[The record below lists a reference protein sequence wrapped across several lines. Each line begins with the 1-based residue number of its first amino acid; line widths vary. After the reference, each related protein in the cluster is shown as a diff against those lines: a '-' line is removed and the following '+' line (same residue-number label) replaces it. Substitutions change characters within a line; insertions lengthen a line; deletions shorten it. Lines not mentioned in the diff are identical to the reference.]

1 MEHGTPVGGDPR
13 SGRVNMHSEP
23 ATAPPASPV
32 AEIHPPPIPEV
43 TGAATRSFRAPSSPR
58 RSPPVRLA
66 RTVMSI
72 LRGDKYM
79 AGAYPPEWA
88 GSPTAADAVS
98 APTTKGR

>member
-1 MEHGTPVGGDPR
+1 MEHGALVGGDPR
-13 SGRVNMHSEP
+13 SERGNMHNEP
-23 ATAPPASPV
+23 ATAPAASPV
-32 AEIHPPPIPEV
+32 GEIDPSPIPELA
-43 TGAATRSFRAPSSPR
+43 GATTRSSGPPSAPR

-66 RTVMSI
+66 RKAMSV

-88 GSPTAADAVS
+88 GSPTAVEAVS

>member
-1 MEHGTPVGGDPR
+1 MEHGTPMAAIPR

-32 AEIHPPPIPEV
+32 AEIAPPTLDV
-43 TGAATRSFRAPSSPR
+43 TGAATRSSGPPSAPR

-66 RTVMSI
+66 RKVMSV

-98 APTTKGR
+98 APTTKER